1 MPGRIR
7 DEDVEAARQ
16 RTDIVKVVS
25 GYLELKKAGADR
37 MVGLCPFHPEKT
49 PSFGVSPAKQVYHCF
64 GCGEGGNVF
73 RFLEKIEGLTFVE
86 VVEKL
91 AAEAGVQL
99 RYEGSAPGDKRIT
112 GRRQVMR
119 KAVAE
124 AADLYAGMLKDGREA
139 AEARAYV
146 EARGITEASV
156 ERFGIG
162 YAPGYPDFLLRRLS
176 KTYPPELLEEAGLV
190 MRDNAG
196 GMRDRFRGRVVFP
209 IHDLSANAVG
219 FGGRLL
225 AGPNA
230 PPNAPKYVNSAEGP
244 IYHKGSLLY
253 NLNRAKTDVT
263 RRGRAVMVEGYT
275 DVVALDQAGVPE
287 AVATCGTALGEEHVK
302 LLSRFTARVTLCFD
316 PDDAG
321 AKAGERAFEFHE
333 RYPVTFAVVALPQ
346 GQDPAD
352 FVQTHGGEAGEAFAE
367 AVERAVPL
375 VEYMLDRTLLGRD
388 LSQIEERAG
397 AVKDGLELVM
407 KLEDPVRRREYAGLL
422 AGKVGVNV
430 SEVLMELD
438 RATGHQSTMAP
449 ARSARRIPP
458 NQKVERDALRLLAQ
472 VPELWAD
479 RLDQVDEASFVTP
492 LYQKTFELIRD
503 VHRSQPLPPDPAAAA
518 ALLMSKAQ
526 DRGDQLHRLMAALVY
541 EPTESGG
548 EPTRDYVDRVFLRL
562 REFALSRQIEDI
574 RKLLERLNPLR
585 AQQEY
590 DRMFEQLVALE
601 GARRRVRVEAEAVGT
616 AT

>member
-1 MPGRIR
+1 VPGRIR

-37 MVGLCPFHPEKT
+37 LVGLCPFHPEKT

-73 RFLEKIEGLTFVE
+73 RFLEKIEGFTFVE

-99 RYEGSAPGDKRIT
+99 RYEGSAPGEKRT
-112 GRRQVMR
+112 ASRRQVMQ
-119 KAVAE
+119 KAIAE
-124 AADLYAGMLKDGREA
+124 AGDLYAEMLKDGREA
-139 AEARAYV
+139 AEARAYL
-146 EARGITEASV
+146 EARGITAQSV
-156 ERFGIG
+156 EHFGIG

-190 MRDNAG
+190 MRDNSG

-209 IHDLSANAVG
+209 IHDRSDHAVG

-253 NLNRAKTDVT
+253 NLNRARTHIQ
-263 RRGRAVMVEGYT
+263 RRERAVMVEGYT
-275 DVVALDQAGVPE
+275 DVIALDQAGVPE

-302 LLSRFTARVTLCFD
+302 LLSLHTAHVLLCFD

-333 RYPVTFAVVALPQ
+333 RYPVTFDVVALPQ

-352 FVQTHGGEAGEAFAE
+352 FVQAHGAQAGEAFAE

-375 VEYMLDRTLLGRD
+375 VEFMLDRTLLGRD
-388 LSQIEERAG
+388 LSKIEERAG
-397 AVKDGLELVM
+397 AVKDGLALVA

-422 AGKVGVNV
+422 AAKVGVNV
-430 SEVLMELD
+430 SDVLMELD
-438 RATGHQSTMAP
+438 RVTGPPSAGGP
-449 ARSARRIPP
+449 ARSPRRIPP

-472 VPELWAD
+472 VPDLWAD

-492 LYQKTFELIRD
+492 QYQKGFELIRD
-503 VHRSQPLPPDPAAAA
+503 VHRSQPAPADPAAAA
-518 ALLMSKAQ
+518 ALLLTRAQ
-526 DRGDQLHRLMAALVY
+526 DRGEQLRTLMAALVY

-548 EPTRDYVDRVFLRL
+548 EPTPDYVDRVFLRL
-562 REFALSRQIEDI
+562 REFALSRQIEET
-574 RKLLERLNPLR
+574 RKQLERLNPIR
-585 AQQEY
+585 SQQEY

-616 AT
+616 TT